1 LNVGARKTLLLINYL
16 LPCPHS
22 FNFASFFFF
31 LVVTAQ
37 TQVNRNGPETPLKF
51 ITENPGYLFPS
62 TQKNTPTYLNCHVQ
76 LKIDS
81 DLMKD
86 LRTTKFYQDDGD
98 ENSDDDDDDDHDEDV
113 VHSEDDIRKLYEK
126 QYKTHSKIKGESES
140 GQAINATDKKRVV
153 RGAYWNEP
161 NDSLEADA
169 DETEEEDSIIIS
181 SVEVQQLYRRQMQ
194 IQNSKIQQRKDVA
207 KQRSRRSLRGQL
219 PKTFEWFR
227 DDEKV
232 ISLTNDGNPSIN
244 LNEYTLFSNGTL
256 KFQASNTTAGE
267 YRCKAKHV
275 DRDGKFVI
283 GPIISQATVVE
294 IASKFHK

>member
-1 LNVGARKTLLLINYL
+1 MSVYEEVSLLINYL

-22 FNFASFFFF
+22 FNFLLF

-51 ITENPGYLFPS
+51 IAENPGYLFPS

-98 ENSDDDDDDDHDEDV
+98 ENSDDDDEEEDLDGV
-113 VHSEDDIRKLYEK
+113 IHNEDAIRELYEK
-126 QYKTHSKIKGESES
+126 QYKTHLKVKGESET
-140 GQAINATDKKRVV
+140 QQPINATDKKRVV
-153 RGAYWNEP
+153 RRAYWNEP
-161 NDSLEADA
+161 NDSLEADT

-181 SVEVQQLYRRQMQ
+181 SAEVQQLYRRQMQ
-194 IQNSKIQQRKDVA
+194 IQNSRIQQRKDVA
-207 KQRSRRSLRGQL
+207 KQRGKRSLRGGKPL
-219 PKTFEWFR
+219 PITFEWFR
-227 DDEKV
+227 DDDKV
-232 ISLTNDGNPSIN
+232 ISLVNDGSPSIN